1 MNIIGLI
8 FLGCIGYTMASFSP
22 FNAVSS
28 IVHQVARMKRDVR
41 LPPTDPSHCLISCGE
56 TMAFAFES
64 KVQSS
69 KIPFDPDTTSFNQ
82 AVCESH
88 NPAIFDVACDLLEK
102 YQQCVD
108 KCRPKRTED
117 VSHLLLKSADFMC
130 KTHYEEFKKE
140 LPCVFDACNEALRT
154 CEPKCQQFQKKLE
167 KILENE
173 KTPKTPKEAV
183 EAIENLVSIVCGY
196 ADCTMNCLYPEFK
209 RECGSSAENLERK
222 LMQHTIDAVKEFAA
236 SLKLNLNWPESCRNL
251 ARNTRAFSSN
261 TNYGNYGNK

>member
-1 MNIIGLI
+1 MS
-8 FLGCIGYTMASFSP
+8 T
-22 FNAVSS
+22 
-28 IVHQVARMKRDVR
+28 
-41 LPPTDPSHCLISCGE
+41 IS
-56 TMAFAFES
+56 
-64 KVQSS
+64 
-69 KIPFDPDTTSFNQ
+69 
-82 AVCESH
+82 
-88 NPAIFDVACDLLEK
+88 
-102 YQQCVD
+102 
-108 KCRPKRTED
+108 
-117 VSHLLLKSADFMC
+117 
-130 KTHYEEFKKE
+130 
-140 LPCVFDACNEALRT
+140 
-154 CEPKCQQFQKKLE
+154 KKLE

>member
-1 MNIIGLI
+1 MKVVGLI
-8 FLGCIGYTMASFSP
+8 LLGCIGYTMASFSP
-22 FNAVSS
+22 FNAASS
-28 IVHQVARMKRDVR
+28 IFQQVARMKRDVSN
-41 LPPTDPSHCLISCGE
+41 DSPSCLISCGE
-56 TMAFAFES
+56 SIVFAFAA
-64 KVQSS
+64 KIKSS

-154 CEPKCQQFQKKLE
+154 CEPKCQQFQK
-167 KILENE
+167 NW
-173 KTPKTPKEAV
+173 
-183 EAIENLVSIVCGY
+183 
-196 ADCTMNCLYPEFK
+196 
-209 RECGSSAENLERK
+209 RK
-222 LMQHTIDAVKEFAA
+222 F
-236 SLKLNLNWPESCRNL
+236 
-251 ARNTRAFSSN
+251 
-261 TNYGNYGNK
+261 